1 MKTKAIEGRKDG
13 KKMHSD
19 ISARVKSNKKIM
31 PEHYKMEIYSPK
43 TASSAKPGQFIHIK
57 TSRTTSPLLR
67 RPISIYMRDKKRG
80 IISILY
86 KTVGTGTSLLTE
98 YKPDDTI
105 DIMGPLGNG
114 FPLGD
119 ELNHIAIV
127 GGGVGI
133 APLVFLALEAR
144 QLKKQVTFIQGAP
157 CKRTLIETQELK
169 DAGCI
174 IETATD
180 DGSTGFHGFPTELL
194 KIYLKKERIDAVYSC
209 GPTPMLKMIKKIGL
223 ENKVQTYISL
233 EQKMGCGIGA
243 CLGCVCKVLVGGSQ
257 GSTYK
262 RVCADGPVFPAEVV
276 VFDE

>member
-1 MKTKAIEGRKDG
+1 
-13 KKMHSD
+13 MHID
-19 ISARVKSNKKIM
+19 TSAKVLSNKMLI

-43 TASSAKPGQFIHIK
+43 TSSSAKPGQFIHIK
-57 TSRTTSPLLR
+57 TGKTTSPLLR
-67 RPISIYMRDKKRG
+67 RPISIYINDKKRG

-98 YKPDDTI
+98 YKPNDTI
-105 DIMGPLGNG
+105 DIIGPLGNG
-114 FPLGD
+114 FPMGD
-119 ELNHIAIV
+119 EQNHIAIV

-144 QLKKQVTFIQGAP
+144 QLNKKVIFIQGAP
-157 CKRTLIETQELK
+157 CKRTLIDVQELK

-180 DGSTGFHGFPTELL
+180 DGSAGFRGFPTELL
-194 KIYLKKERIDAVYSC
+194 KKYLEKEHLDAVYSC
-209 GPTPMLKMIKKIGL
+209 GPTPMLKTIKKISL
-223 ENKVQTYISL
+223 EYKIQTYISL

-243 CLGCVCKVLVGGSQ
+243 CLGCVCRVLVGGIQ
-257 GSTYK
+257 GATYK
-262 RVCADGPVFPAEVV
+262 RVCKDGPVFPAEVV

>member
-1 MKTKAIEGRKDG
+1 
-13 KKMHSD
+13 MHID
-19 ISARVKSNKKIM
+19 TSATVISNKKII
-31 PEHYKMEIYSPK
+31 PEHYKMEIYSPQ

-98 YKPDDTI
+98 YKPEDTI

-119 ELNHIAIV
+119 EQNRIALA

-133 APLVFLALEAR
+133 APLVFLALEAS
-144 QLKKQVTFIQGAP
+144 QLKKQVIFIQGAQ
-157 CKRTLIETQELK
+157 CKTTLIETRELK

-174 IETATD
+174 VETATD
-180 DGSTGFHGFPTELL
+180 DGSAGFHGFPTELL
-194 KIYLKKERIDAVYSC
+194 KKYLEKERIDTVYSC
-209 GPTPMLKMIKKIGL
+209 GPTPMLKTIKKISL
-223 ENKVQTYISL
+223 ENKIQTYISL

-243 CLGCVCKVLVGGSQ
+243 CLGCACRVLVNESQ

-262 RVCADGPVFPAEVV
+262 RVCADGPIFPAEVV